1 VCVGDRVRASSI
13 FFSKKYKKYR
23 PQTVPVTQEGFVEST
38 VSGGHRSM
46 ARYLGDADSPP
57 RLQGI
62 FAGGELLG
70 SHTLASARTH
80 HEAKR

>member
-1 VCVGDRVRASSI
+1 
-13 FFSKKYKKYR
+13 
-23 PQTVPVTQEGFVEST
+23 
-38 VSGGHRSM
+38 M
-46 ARYLGDADSPP
+46 ARYFVDADSPP

-62 FAGGELLG
+62 FAGGELLC